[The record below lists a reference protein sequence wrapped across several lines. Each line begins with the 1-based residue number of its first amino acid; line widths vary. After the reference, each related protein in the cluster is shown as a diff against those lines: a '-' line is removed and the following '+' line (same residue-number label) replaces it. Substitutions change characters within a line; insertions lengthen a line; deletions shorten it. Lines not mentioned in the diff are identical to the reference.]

1 MVTKRAVIQ
10 NKAGI
15 HVRPSGVIMQ
25 AVNGYGGVVRLRTE
39 TMETPLDSVMS
50 LIALG
55 LFPGDWVEV
64 SVAGPD
70 EERMCETLVALFEKH
85 FDFPPRK

>member
-1 MVTKRAVIQ
+1 MVTKRAVVQ
-10 NKAGI
+10 NQAGI

-25 AVNGYGGVVRLRTE
+25 AASGYSGQISLRTAS
-39 TMETPLDSVMS
+39 METPLDSVMS

-64 SVAGPD
+64 SVSGPD
-70 EERMCETLVALFEKH
+70 EAAMCDTLVGLFEKH

>member
-1 MVTKRAVIQ
+1 MVTKRAVVQ
-10 NKAGI
+10 NRAGI

-25 AVNGYGGVVRLRTE
+25 AIQGYPGQVSLRTE
-39 TMETPLDSVMS
+39 TSETALDSVMS

-64 SVAGPD
+64 TVSGPD
-70 EERMCETLVALFEKH
+70 EAQMCDTLAALFEKH
-85 FDFPPRK
+85 FDFPPRT